1 MLIINDYF
9 HNPFHR
15 SGFMA
20 NLGKKV
26 LVYSLCSMLASPFM
40 VLPRQAYAN
49 TQNYTVF
56 SGGTIY
62 TMTESLKEVQN
73 NVKPHKAKAVVVD
86 NKTGKIIKVF
96 KENEN
101 ADMYTKNANY
111 KQVNLGTNVM
121 LPGFI
126 DPHGHFPAAPDY
138 SSINL
143 APSPIGDV
151 DTLAE
156 VQARLLE
163 KITDRDY
170 AGKGINYVTA
180 SNYDD
185 TLLDIQ
191 RHPLHEELS
200 VGELG
205 NYAIKAT
212 HISGHLITLN
222 TKALQR
228 FFEPT
233 YFDSDNFKKT
243 IAEFDPANTVTAA
256 KLIVGSNGS
265 VVYQITYTPAGGGA
279 SQTKDLPGIL
289 MRKDAVQTLTA
300 GPDTVDTYLKCMTGT
315 FVEAA
320 MNYAVTLPSDKQYS
334 YKTDEITAMASKEYA
349 SRGVTTSMQ
358 GASVLPQGLPTSQ
371 KALLDNK
378 LKIRTIIQPM
388 VYNALA
394 PEINQTSLMNHFALA
409 WENMEF
415 SAANDEDRSIGN
427 PSVKSPKAG
436 DDISAWNADM
446 ANAGPGA
453 EAADTTLAHQIY
465 QKQQTG
471 ELPLDRI
478 FLGSWKMIYDG
489 SNQGYTGFFG
499 QRGYYQLPDGNVT
512 YFPVGRTTNSDG
524 TVTINNLGMESI
536 DDPKNFVT
544 KGKHYGNV
552 GCFFINK
559 AQDVFKLGE
568 ITYKRYHEKGQSI
581 HCHMNGSRA
590 SSDGVTFI
598 EKAIAS
604 TPGVKDARHTVIHA
618 QMQELVET
626 QRLLGNYDQYPLN
639 NPAKLQDICTVWQG
653 TAGMTWEKAAQQD
666 STEYGGYNPE
676 EGRYKKEFSKEAKQ
690 LRKDLGNGQLM
701 KEQNFISSYFVD
713 HTYYWGQRHRDI
725 FMGPG
730 SAYNMSPLGWA
741 VQLGHRWTIHNDT
754 PVTPQNPLK
763 SITIATTRLSSGYT
777 AGGVKGPQEPIY
789 HQGAGKDITA
799 TKKFYPT
806 KIDEL
811 NKGEQ
816 RDYVY
821 FDQRIT
827 VLQALHALTVNS
839 AWETKQ
845 LENKLG
851 QIREGFYADFVILA
865 QDPFQ
870 LEKQGEAGLLQIA
883 DIPVVATIV
892 GGETV
897 FGVLPGTEAGNFVSN
912 LESSF
917 FNQSAL
923 TNISE
928 NPDTFPNASYIP
940 ENTLMEAAKNYG
952 KAYLGNI
959 QFHADIDTTNSNT
972 AVLSAQIMGNG
983 DPVETVR
990 LHKYITNGDIRP
1002 FTFTGSVNADD
1013 IDSHAGQYWITDR
1026 TLEKP
1031 LAAGSVLEV
1040 GKAYY
1045 IHFAIENDSEFDL
1058 DKDSAKVQDPVIV
1071 TADSFPKVP
1080 TAPYAGHGGGGG
1092 CTIGTAAQY
1101 DLALVILAA
1110 LGLLAIRIYRK
1121 RDNA

>member
-126 DPHGHFPAAPDY
+126 DPHGHFPTASSY
-138 SSINL
+138 SGINL

-151 DTLAE
+151 DTIEE

-163 KITDRDY
+163 KITERDY

-180 SNYDD
+180 SDYDD
-185 TLLDIQ
+185 TLLDVQ
-191 RHPLHEELS
+191 RHPLHEELNK
-200 VGELG
+200 GELAK
-205 NYAIKAT
+205 YIIRAS
-212 HISGHLITLN
+212 HISGHLISVN
-222 TKALQR
+222 TAALKR
-228 FFEPT
+228 FF
-233 YFDSDNFKKT
+233 DSSYYNSDTFKKA
-243 IAEFDPANTVTAA
+243 IQLDPADQVTAA
-256 KLIVGSNGS
+256 KLINKNGN
-265 VVYQITYTPAGGGA
+265 VFYQITYTPSGG
-279 SQTKDLPGIL
+279 SSTTKELPGII
-289 MRKDAVQTLTA
+289 MRADAAQTLAT

-320 MNYAVTLPSDKQYS
+320 MSYVAQLPADKAYAPKQA
-334 YKTDEITAMASKEYA
+334 EIMAMASKEYA

-358 GASVLPQGLPTSQ
+358 GAAVLPQALPNAQQGL
-371 KALLDNK
+371 LNNK

-388 VYNALA
+388 VYNALD

-409 WENMEF
+409 WENMIYDK
-415 SAANDEDRSIGN
+415 SKPDEQRSIGN

-436 DDISAWNADM
+436 DDISAWNGDM
-446 ANAGPGA
+446 KNAGPG
-453 EAADTTLAHQIY
+453 ELAAPTTLANQIY
-465 QKQQTG
+465 QKQLNK

-478 FLGSWKMIYDG
+478 FLGSWKMVYDG

-499 QRGYYQLPDGNVT
+499 QKGYYQLPDGNVT
-512 YFPVGRTTNSDG
+512 YFPVGRTTNPDG
-524 TVTINNLGMESI
+524 SVTINNLGMESI
-536 DDPKNFVT
+536 NDPKNFVEA
-544 KGKHYGNV
+544 GKHYGNE

-653 TAGMTWEKAAQQD
+653 TAGMTWEKAVQQD

-676 EGRYKKEFSKEAKQ
+676 EGRYKKEFSEEAKQ

-952 KAYLGNI
+952 KAYLGSV

-990 LHKYITNGDIRP
+990 LHKYINNADIRP

-1045 IHFAIENDSEFDL
+1045 IHFAIENDTEFDL
-1058 DKDSAKVQDPVIV
+1058 DKDPAKVQDPVIV